1 MVATLAIR
9 EIKNENGNE
18 IVAMESYSTSVGR
31 NKRSIVILQL
41 GS

>member
-1 MVATLAIR
+1 MVATLTIKG
-9 EIKNENGNE
+9 IKNENGNE
-18 IVAMESYSTSVGR
+18 IAMKSYSTSVRR